1 MSIYIIIGHFRVP
14 KTLTFKMRPTS
25 LVKMNLICIR
35 MKNHFHIKGC
45 ALNLVLIQRP
55 GGTRKWPNGQNC
67 DKSGSILDGISL
79 FPIRILCCKRLK
91 ESKPNL
97 KQQH

>member
-45 ALNLVLIQRP
+45 TLNLVLIQRP
-55 GGTRKWPNGQNC
+55 GETRKLPIAKGE
-67 DKSGSILDGISL
+67 ILSTFIKFSL
-79 FPIRILCCKRLK
+79 LNP
-91 ESKPNL
+91 
-97 KQQH
+97 